1 MAKIP
6 LVYPKIP
13 NSEACLLNN
22 CIAFEKYDGTN
33 LHFVWKRN
41 HGWIGFGT
49 RRDRFSNNNK
59 GIKQF
64 NAAHPELTGVL
75 NVLRNKTDLE
85 LFSYDHPSY
94 KSCNDIIVFMEYHGP
109 NSFAGQHDP
118 KDIKRLTLIDVMTDG
133 TEIIPPQQFLDD
145 FMAHG
150 VERFDIAKVIYK
162 GKYSGQF
169 SEDVRNG
176 KYPVNEGVVCKGIID
191 NKVYMCKIK
200 TNAYMNKLQT
210 QFKDNWKDYW
220 E

>member
-1 MAKIP
+1 MHLA
-6 LVYPKIP
+6 YSKIP
-13 NSEACLLNN
+13 NSEQCLLNN

-33 LHFVWKRN
+33 IHVVWNKKW
-41 HGWIGFGT
+41 GWIDFGT
-49 RRDRFSNNNK
+49 RRDRFPLNNV
-59 GIKQF
+59 GINEFFKC
-64 NAAHPELTGVL
+64 HPELGDD
-75 NVLRNKTDLE
+75 KTLKLISNISDKILDFVCE
-85 LFSYDHPSY
+85 NTNYNIY
-94 KSCNDIIVFMEYHGP
+94 TEVIVFMEYHGP

-118 KDIKRLTLIDVMTDG
+118 KDIKKLTLIDVMTDG
-133 TEIIPPQQFLDD
+133 QIIPPQQFLDD
-145 FMAHG
+145 FKD
-150 VERFDIAKVIYK
+150 FDIAKVIYK

-200 TNAYMNKLQT
+200 TNVYMNKLQT

>member
-1 MAKIP
+1 MHLA
-6 LVYPKIP
+6 YSKIP
-13 NSEACLLNN
+13 NSEQCLLNN

-33 LHFVWKRN
+33 IHVVWNKKW
-41 HGWIGFGT
+41 GWIDFGT
-49 RRDRFSNNNK
+49 RRDRFPLNNI
-59 GIKQF
+59 GINEFVKC
-64 NAAHPELTGVL
+64 HPELGDDETLKLISNISDKILDFVCE
-75 NVLRNKTDLE
+75 NTNYNIYTEV
-85 LFSYDHPSY
+85 
-94 KSCNDIIVFMEYHGP
+94 IVFMEYHGP

-118 KDIKRLTLIDVMTDG
+118 KDIKKLTLIDVMTDG
-133 TEIIPPQQFLDD
+133 QIIPPQQFLDD
-145 FMAHG
+145 FKD
-150 VERFDIAKVIYK
+150 FDIAKVIYK

-200 TNAYMNKLQT
+200 TNVYMNKLQT